1 MGGLVAM
8 LDDALGIGDEEGV
21 GEGIEQAVTFAA
33 RGGELAKVLGVP
45 ALLRVAQA
53 SDDDLLPPCP
63 CEQAEDG

>member
-1 MGGLVAM
+1 MTGLIAM

-33 RGGELAKVLGVP
+33 RGGEFAQVLGVP

-53 SDDDLLPPCP
+53 ADEDMLPQCP
-63 CEQAEDG
+63 S